1 MVRVDRPGLLAY
13 RVELGQRV
21 AKGQPIADLV
31 ALDGPEAFI
40 GRTPVLAGTDGFVLT
55 RSLRKYAARGEN
67 IAKIVGTVPLAQ
79 RRGYLL
85 ED

>member
-1 MVRVDRPGLLAY
+1 M
-13 RVELGQRV
+13 
-21 AKGQPIADLV
+21 ADLI

-40 GRTPVLAGTDGFVLT
+40 ARTPLLAGTDGFVLS
-55 RSLRKYAARGEN
+55 RSLRKYVPRGEN
-67 IAKIVGTVPLAQ
+67 IAKIVGTTPLPQ